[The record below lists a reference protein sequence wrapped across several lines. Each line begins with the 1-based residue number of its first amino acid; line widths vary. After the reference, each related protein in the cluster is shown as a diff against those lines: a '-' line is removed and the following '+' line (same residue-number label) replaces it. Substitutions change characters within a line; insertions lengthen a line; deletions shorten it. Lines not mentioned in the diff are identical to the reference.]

1 MYSPPSSVHLPRAR
15 FVSKI
20 ITTVTMGLLVL
31 SLGALA
37 QGQTS
42 GKSKTQKNKTN
53 VKKSKFAKHLLWR
66 NPGVVSSRNLF
77 HGPGSPELAPAP
89 PFTFIEEDKSG
100 ESPKFDVK
108 DARGVRWSVKLGE
121 EAQSETT
128 ATRLVWSVGYFV
140 EEAYYFDRAEVNNLP
155 KHLSRGD
162 QYVVSDGVVEGARF
176 EPRRANIKRD
186 DTWDWD
192 KNPFKK
198 TKTLSGLKVLMILL
212 NNFDARAA
220 NNRILLNRETGN
232 RVAHYYV
239 TDLGATLGR
248 AGGLGGKRTKNN
260 LEDFLSTRFVMGV
273 EDGAVEFDYDTRP
286 SRLGHLSVLY
296 PPYYLGQV
304 KKEKSMRGIPVSH
317 ARWIGGLL
325 NQLSDEQ
332 LRDAFRAANYSEEIR
347 EGYVRS
353 LRMRIRQL
361 ARL

>member
-1 MYSPPSSVHLPRAR
+1 MRSPLSSVHLSRPR
-15 FVSKI
+15 FLNK
-20 ITTVTMGLLVL
+20 ITTTVMMGLLVF
-31 SLGALA
+31 SIGVPAA
-37 QGQTS
+37 QGQKV
-42 GKSKTQKNKTN
+42 GKQKDRNKTR
-53 VKKSKFAKHLLWR
+53 VKKTTLAKPLLWR
-66 NPGVVSSRNLF
+66 NPGVVSSRNLLY
-77 HGPGSPELAPAP
+77 GPGSPELAPAP

-108 DARGVRWSVKLGE
+108 DAQGVRWSVKLGE
-121 EAQSETT
+121 EAQAETT
-128 ATRLVWSVGYFV
+128 ATRLVWSVGYFA
-140 EEAYYFDRAEVNNLP
+140 EEAYYLDRAEVSNLP
-155 KHLSRGD
+155 KRLSRGD
-162 QYVVSDGVVEGARF
+162 QYVVADGVVEGARF
-176 EPRRANIKRD
+176 EPRRANITRD

-198 TKTLSGLKVLMILL
+198 TRALSGLKVLMILL

-220 NNRILLNRETGN
+220 NNRILFNSETGN

-248 AGGLGGKRTKNN
+248 AGGLGGRRTKNN

-286 SRLGHLSVLY
+286 TRLGHLSIVY
-296 PPYYLGQV
+296 PPYYLSQV
-304 KKEKSMRGIPVSH
+304 KKEKSMRGIPVAH

-325 NQLSDEQ
+325 NQLTDEQ
-332 LRDAFRAANYSEEIR
+332 LRDAFRAANYPDEIR